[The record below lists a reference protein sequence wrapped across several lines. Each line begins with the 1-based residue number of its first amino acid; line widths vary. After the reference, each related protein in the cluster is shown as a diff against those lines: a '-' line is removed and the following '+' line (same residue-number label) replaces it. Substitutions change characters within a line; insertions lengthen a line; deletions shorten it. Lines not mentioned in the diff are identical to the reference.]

1 MKKIKIITALMLVLT
16 MAFFAV
22 ACENGESKK
31 GDKENITVKNDEK
44 KAGEETK
51 TEEGANEKMETQYV
65 KITMEDNREIVIE
78 LLPEY
83 APMSVEFFLEL
94 VGDEY
99 YDGLVFHR
107 AVEGFMIQGGSPNG
121 DGIGGCG
128 RTVKG
133 EFSSNGIKN
142 DLSHKRGVVSFAR
155 TNIKDSASGQFFI
168 MHDDGEFLDG
178 NYAAFGR
185 VVEGM
190 DVVDEIATRA
200 TAGEMLIDKPVI
212 KTVRVLKN
220 YKAK

>member
-1 MKKIKIITALMLVLT
+1 MKKTKIIISLILVFT
-16 MAFFAV
+16 MAFALC
-22 ACENGESKK
+22 ACGKNTEKEGTEGMENKL
-31 GDKENITVKNDEK
+31 
-44 KAGEETK
+44 
-51 TEEGANEKMETQYV
+51 V
-65 KITMEDNREIVIE
+65 KITLEDDREIVIE

-94 VGDEY
+94 VEDKY

-133 EFSSNGIKN
+133 EFASNGIEN
-142 DLSHKRGVVSFAR
+142 NLSHTRGVVSFAR
-155 TNIKDSASGQFFI
+155 TNVKDSASGQFFI

-185 VVEGM
+185 VTEGM

-200 TAGEMLIDKPVI
+200 TSNEILIDKPVI
-212 KTVRVLKN
+212 KTVRVLK
-220 YKAK
+220 

>member
-1 MKKIKIITALMLVLT
+1 MKKIKILTSLILIFALALSFCACGGKTAENTEKEVEEMSENTMVKLT
-16 MAFFAV
+16 L
-22 ACENGESKK
+22 K
-31 GDKENITVKNDEK
+31 DE
-44 KAGEETK
+44 
-51 TEEGANEKMETQYV
+51 
-65 KITMEDNREIVIE
+65 REIIME
-78 LLPEY
+78 MLPEY

-94 VGDEY
+94 VDDKY

-133 EFSSNGIKN
+133 EFSSNGIEN
-142 DLSHKRGVVSFAR
+142 NLSHKRGVVSFAR

-178 NYAAFGR
+178 QYAAFGR

-200 TAGEMLIDKPVI
+200 TSNEILIDKPVI
-212 KTVRVLKN
+212 KSVRVLK
-220 YKAK
+220 

>member
-1 MKKIKIITALMLVLT
+1 MRKIKIITSLVLVFA
-16 MAFFAV
+16 MALSFG
-22 ACENGESKK
+22 ACSKK
-31 GDKENITVKNDEK
+31 DKE
-44 KAGEETK
+44 G
-51 TEEGANEKMETQYV
+51 GNEKMEEKYV
-65 KITMEDNREIVIE
+65 EITMEDDRKIVIE

-94 VGDEY
+94 VNEKY

-133 EFSSNGIKN
+133 EFRSNGIVN
-142 DLSHKRGVVSFAR
+142 PLSHERGVVSFAR
-155 TNIKDSASGQFFI
+155 TTVKDSASGQFFI
-168 MHDDGEFLDG
+168 MHADYTSLDGE
-178 NYAAFGR
+178 YAAFGR

-190 DVVDEIATRA
+190 EVVDEIAVRPTSNQI
-200 TAGEMLIDKPVI
+200 LIDKPAM

-220 YKAK
+220 YEAK